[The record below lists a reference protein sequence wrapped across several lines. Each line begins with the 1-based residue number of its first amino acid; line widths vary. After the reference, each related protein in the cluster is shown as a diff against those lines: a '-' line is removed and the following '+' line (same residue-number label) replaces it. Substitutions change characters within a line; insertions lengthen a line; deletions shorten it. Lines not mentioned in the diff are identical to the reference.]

1 MRVGE
6 VGSDWGGGAMTEI
19 YVIKQIDNSRLVK
32 EVDFQRTKECVQLM
46 LFGVFCLLLALFLC
60 LQHFRVLRLGYET
73 ETLRKE
79 LGQLSELNQKLKLES
94 AHLKDPK
101 RITLL
106 AKQLGLQEPTFDQI
120 VVLQEPFPTE
130 PTTTLVARG
139 ENVPL
144 GPASAKQRTM
154 R

>member
-1 MRVGE
+1 M
-6 VGSDWGGGAMTEI
+6 ATTEI
-19 YVIKQIDNSRLVK
+19 YVIKRIDNSRLVK

-46 LFGVFCLLLALFLC
+46 LCGIFGLLLVLFLS

-79 LGQLSELNQKLKLES
+79 MAQLQELNQKLKVEA

-106 AKQLGLQEPTFDQI
+106 ARQLGLQDPTFDQI
-120 VVLQEPFPTE
+120 VVLQDPFPTE
-130 PTTTLVARG
+130 PTTTLVASG
-139 ENVPL
+139 GDVPL
-144 GPASAKQRTM
+144 GPAGAKVRTM